1 MLGVFTAP
9 RFAAAIPGA
18 ELIPLPAVGHVP
30 MLDDPELVTQTI
42 LDFTAHT
49 QTPRRRT
56 AIRAWRPSLRDHHGI
71 AEPHTTTDLATLYDQ
86 EVMPWSRATL
96 GVVVLDDSPF
106 LTTGPAARKTRNLVA
121 NPACIL
127 SMRLDRIDLV

>member
-1 MLGVFTAP
+1 
-9 RFAAAIPGA
+9 
-18 ELIPLPAVGHVP
+18 
-30 MLDDPELVTQTI
+30 
-42 LDFTAHT
+42 
-49 QTPRRRT
+49 
-56 AIRAWRPSLRDHHGI
+56 
-71 AEPHTTTDLATLYDQ
+71 
-86 EVMPWSRATL
+86 MPWSRATL